1 MFYRLYDTQTG
12 CYMAT
17 GYNDKS
23 KKELKASYISYK
35 SNDLDDEDEKMLKN
49 ASAKDVMSLIEADE
63 FVIEKSKKRFPEA
76 DDPTLWSD

>member
-12 CYMAT
+12 CCMAT
-17 GYNDKS
+17 GYNAKS
-23 KKELKASYISYK
+23 KKELKDSYISYK